1 MEALLENRVS
11 VVQSTTVADREVAQH
26 EDDRVDAFMVALDPD
41 LWRRISGVE
50 GGGAPV
56 RRFFQWS
63 TP

>member
-41 LWRRISGVE
+41 PWRHISSGV

-56 RRFFQWS
+56 R
-63 TP
+63 